1 MEHSLT
7 QHFSKDELAFV
18 EKVENDIRFVE
29 TRYSLLLTP
38 FINPRQVEIYQ
49 VLANRSGLKCFSSN
63 QYMTREYARVIV
75 APDYY
80 ILEKKDFEI
89 ALLEIKYANK
99 FNQLEHRQI
108 LGALLHQ
115 MGVKRTVFGDILVED
130 GRAQVFVDQRL
141 SSHFVSEITKISRV
155 SVQLNEVDYS
165 QSIVSYEERD
175 TKDLILSSLRL
186 DKVLSSVL
194 KLSRSQALKLITTEK
209 VKLNYRVMTK
219 PSVMLSIGDLISVR
233 GFGRFY
239 LTSDLGLTKSGK
251 YKIRIENT

>member
-75 APDYY
+75 APNYY
-80 ILEKKDFEI
+80 ILEEKDFEI

-108 LGALLHQ
+108 LGDLLHK

-186 DKVLSSVL
+186 DKVLSSIL
-194 KLSRSQALKLITTEK
+194 KLSRSQALKLITTEQ

-251 YKIRIENT
+251 HKIRIEKT

>member
-49 VLANRSGLKCFSSN
+49 ALANRSGLKCFSSN

-80 ILEKKDFEI
+80 ILEEKDFEI
-89 ALLEIKYANK
+89 SLLEIKYANK

-141 SSHFVSEITKISRV
+141 SSHFISEMTKISKV
-155 SVQLNEVDYS
+155 SVQLNEVDYGK
-165 QSIVSYEERD
+165 SIVSHEERD

-186 DKVLSSVL
+186 DKVLASIL

-251 YKIRIENT
+251 HKIRIEKT

>member
-38 FINPRQVEIYQ
+38 FINPRQIEIYQ
-49 VLANRSGLKCFSSN
+49 ALANRSGLKCFSSN
-63 QYMTREYARVIV
+63 QYMTREYARVII

-80 ILEKKDFEI
+80 ILEEKDFEI

-219 PSVMLSIGDLISVR
+219 SSVMLSIGDLISVR

-251 YKIRIENT
+251 HKIRIEKT